1 MEQILTGVIL
11 LFSLLTIAALAYH
24 GKVKHKKDL
33 IIYEFTK
40 QLDDL
45 RVYVKKL
52 QSESHVS
59 RVELE
64 AERTKK
70 KTLTVDALQALE
82 NLRSGGAIL
91 RIEAIDPGSVF
102 MWSPSDK
109 G

>member
-11 LFSLLTIAALAYH
+11 LFSLLTIGAFAYH

-45 RVYVKKL
+45 RVYVRKL
-52 QSESHVS
+52 QSECHVS

-64 AERTKK
+64 AEKAKK

-82 NLRSGGAIL
+82 NLRAGGAIL
-91 RIEAIDPGSVF
+91 RIEAIDPSSVF